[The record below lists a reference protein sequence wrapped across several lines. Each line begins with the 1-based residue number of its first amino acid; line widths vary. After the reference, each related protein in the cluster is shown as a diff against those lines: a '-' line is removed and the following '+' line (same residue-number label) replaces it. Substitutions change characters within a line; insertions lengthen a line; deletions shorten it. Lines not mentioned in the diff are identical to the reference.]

1 MKKQT
6 EFKLDKRDSV
16 WFQDNT
22 AAVNCAN
29 AKEVCDIAILPIG
42 AIEPNSTDL
51 TAHAAA
57 IPLTPW
63 VLLRRLPESPAP

>member
-22 AAVNCAN
+22 AAVNCAY
-29 AKEVCDIAILPIG
+29 AKEVCDIA
-42 AIEPNSTDL
+42 
-51 TAHAAA
+51 AHAAA